1 MVWNVH
7 LLRYLWEVREELPG
21 NRRQKKQILSR
32 VESSVQDFV
41 IENPHVDYATIT
53 QRFGTPQQIAASYI
67 EEMSTPELTQQ
78 LRIRKT
84 IVRIVAVDCVGACF
98 AVGWCGFNCTDKTHK
113 GHGRV
118 SYCWGSRSYKQNRL
132 SGGKVI

>member
-84 IVRIVAVDCVGACF
+84 IVRVLLWAGVVLTALIRHIKDMDGYLIVGEAEVISR
-98 AVGWCGFNCTDKTHK
+98 TDYPEVK
-113 GHGRV
+113 
-118 SYCWGSRSYKQNRL
+118 
-132 SGGKVI
+132 

>member
-1 MVWNVH
+1 MVLNVH
-7 LLRYLWEVREELPG
+7 LLRYLWEVREKLPG

-53 QRFGTPQQIAASYI
+53 QRFGTPQQIAASCI
-67 EEMSTPELTQQ
+67 EEMDAQELTLQ

-84 IVRIVAVDCVGACF
+84 IVRIVAVTALALVLLWAGVVLTALVRHIKDMDGYLIVGEAE
-98 AVGWCGFNCTDKTHK
+98 VISRTDYPEEK
-113 GHGRV
+113 
-118 SYCWGSRSYKQNRL
+118 
-132 SGGKVI
+132 

>member
-67 EEMSTPELTQQ
+67 EEVSTPELTQQ

-84 IVRIVAVDCVGACF
+84 IVRIVAATALVLVLLWAGVVVTALIRHVKAMNGYLIVGEAE
-98 AVGWCGFNCTDKTHK
+98 VIDRTEYTE
-113 GHGRV
+113 
-118 SYCWGSRSYKQNRL
+118 
-132 SGGKVI
+132 GK

>member
-32 VESSVQDFV
+32 VESSVRDFV
-41 IENPHVDYATIT
+41 TENPHADYAAIT

-67 EEMSTPELTQQ
+67 EEMSTAGINT
-78 LRIRKT
+78 
-84 IVRIVAVDCVGACF
+84 AA
-98 AVGWCGFNCTDKTHK
+98 TDKKENCVYYRGDGLGT
-113 GHGRV
+113 
-118 SYCWGSRSYKQNRL
+118 CFDM
-132 SGGKVI
+132 GGFCIGCYY

>member
-32 VESSVQDFV
+32 VEASVRDFV
-41 IENPHVDYATIT
+41 TENPNVDYAAIE
-53 QRFGTPQQIAASYI
+53 QRFGTPPQIAASCI
-67 EEMSTPELTQQ
+67 EEMDAQELTLQ

-84 IVRIVAVDCVGACF
+84 IVRIVAVTALMAVLLWAGVVITALIRHVKAMNGYLIVG
-98 AVGWCGFNCTDKTHK
+98 
-113 GHGRV
+113 
-118 SYCWGSRSYKQNRL
+118 
-132 SGGKVI
+132 

>member
-1 MVWNVH
+1 MVLNVH

-53 QRFGTPQQIAASYI
+53 QRFGTPQQIAASCI
-67 EEMSTPELTQQ
+67 EEMDAQELTLQ

-84 IVRIVAVDCVGACF
+84 IVRIVAVTALALVLLWAGVVLTALVRHIKDMDGYLIVGEAE
-98 AVGWCGFNCTDKTHK
+98 VISRTDYPEEK
-113 GHGRV
+113 
-118 SYCWGSRSYKQNRL
+118 
-132 SGGKVI
+132 

>member
-1 MVWNVH
+1 MVLNVH
-7 LLRYLWEVREELPG
+7 LLRYLWKVRRELPG

-32 VESSVQDFV
+32 VEPSVRDFV
-41 IENPHVDYATIT
+41 TENPHADYAAIT

-84 IVRIVAVDCVGACF
+84 IVRIVAVTALALVLLWAGVVLTALIRHIKDMDGYLIVGEAE
-98 AVGWCGFNCTDKTHK
+98 VISRTDYPEVK
-113 GHGRV
+113 
-118 SYCWGSRSYKQNRL
+118 
-132 SGGKVI
+132 

>member
-32 VESSVQDFV
+32 VESSVRDFV

-84 IVRIVAVDCVGACF
+84 IVRIVRWRLFC
-98 AVGWCGFNCTDKTHK
+98 CGLVWF
-113 GHGRV
+113 
-118 SYCWGSRSYKQNRL
+118 
-132 SGGKVI
+132 

>member
-32 VESSVQDFV
+32 VESFVRDFV
-41 IENPHVDYATIT
+41 TENPNADYAAIE
-53 QRFGTPQQIAASYI
+53 QRFGTPQQIAASCI
-67 EEMSTPELTQQ
+67 EEMDAQELTLQ

-84 IVRIVAVDCVGACF
+84 IVRIVAATALVLVLLWAGVVVTALIRHVKAMNGYLIVGEAE
-98 AVGWCGFNCTDKTHK
+98 VIDRTEYTE
-113 GHGRV
+113 
-118 SYCWGSRSYKQNRL
+118 
-132 SGGKVI
+132 GK

>member
-1 MVWNVH
+1 MVLNVH

-21 NRRQKKQILSR
+21 SRKQRKQILSR
-32 VESSVQDFV
+32 VESSVRDFV
-41 IENPHVDYATIT
+41 TENPHADYAAIT

-84 IVRIVAVDCVGACF
+84 IVRIVAVTALALVLLWAGVVLTALIRHIKDMDGYLIVGEAE
-98 AVGWCGFNCTDKTHK
+98 VISRTDYPEVK
-113 GHGRV
+113 
-118 SYCWGSRSYKQNRL
+118 
-132 SGGKVI
+132 

>member
-41 IENPHVDYATIT
+41 TENPHADYAAIT
-53 QRFGTPQQIAASYI
+53 QRFGTPQQIAASCI
-67 EEMSTPELTQQ
+67 EEMDAQELTLQ

-84 IVRIVAVDCVGACF
+84 IVRIVAATALVLVLLWAGVVVTALIRHIKDMDGYLIVGEAE
-98 AVGWCGFNCTDKTHK
+98 VISRTDYPEVK
-113 GHGRV
+113 
-118 SYCWGSRSYKQNRL
+118 
-132 SGGKVI
+132 

>member
-32 VESSVQDFV
+32 VESSVRDFV

-53 QRFGTPQQIAASYI
+53 QRFGTPQQIAASYM

-84 IVRIVAVDCVGACF
+84 IVRIVAATALVLVLLW
-98 AVGWCGFNCTDKTHK
+98 AVW
-113 GHGRV
+113 
-118 SYCWGSRSYKQNRL
+118 
-132 SGGKVI
+132 

>member
-1 MVWNVH
+1 MVLNIH

-41 IENPHVDYATIT
+41 IENSHVDYATIT

-84 IVRIVAVDCVGACF
+84 IVRIVAATALVLVLLWAGVVVTALIRHVKAMNGYLIVGEAE
-98 AVGWCGFNCTDKTHK
+98 VIDRTEYTE
-113 GHGRV
+113 
-118 SYCWGSRSYKQNRL
+118 
-132 SGGKVI
+132 GK